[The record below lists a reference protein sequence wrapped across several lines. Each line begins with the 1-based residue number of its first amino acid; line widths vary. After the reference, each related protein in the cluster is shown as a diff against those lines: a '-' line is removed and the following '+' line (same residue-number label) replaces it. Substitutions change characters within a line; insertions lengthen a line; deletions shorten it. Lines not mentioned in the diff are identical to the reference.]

1 MTNSDS
7 LSPLEP
13 TTGFIP
19 HATTESH
26 AAEDLRAAA
35 AEKIATLGH
44 CASDL
49 KERALEKAHQFR
61 DLTAE
66 KAEELKHTAEEKA
79 QHLRHLAEHQW
90 HETRDR
96 ARDWHH
102 SGEEYV
108 RENPTKAVVGALAIG
123 FIIGLIVRR

>member
-1 MTNSDS
+1 M
-7 LSPLEP
+7 EP
-13 TTGFIP
+13 TSGFIP
-19 HATTESH
+19 DVTTDAS
-26 AAEDLRAAA
+26 AAADLRAAA
-35 AEKIATLGH
+35 EEKMAALGH
-44 CASDL
+44 RAHDL
-49 KERALEKAHQFR
+49 KERALEKAHHLR

-79 QHLRHLAEHQW
+79 HHLRHLAEHQW

-96 ARDWHH
+96 ARELHQT
-102 SGEEYV
+102 SEEYV